1 MRTLSC
7 DSGFTESEENEF
19 SPFQEYLIPGRSFS
33 SQDYFSTFQD
43 TLEKMGEE
51 KETMEDGEQEINED
65 FSLDFL
71 LESSRLVED
80 HSLENLETKPGRDS
94 EICETDCDIT
104 YCDSTT
110 ISSSPSSPT
119 HSSFIPSSPSSFTLQ
134 SSSHFASSSSPLS
147 TGFSSLLPCTPPYS
161 PLSSSPSSSFSLD
174 SWSSDEW
181 RGEGGWRDGEWKG
194 EIKEYDWTNR
204 KESLEVDLFFYRF
217 LNVINDTWFPNK
229 WVVTWHNVPWDRNV
243 KNHPLYKVF
252 MNKSRIFII
261 LII

>member
-1 MRTLSC
+1 MFSVLSKPIGYIFLDRNQTEKNSLFFVIENIHILDKDDLMRTLSC

-43 TLEKMGEE
+43 TLERMGEE
-51 KETMEDGEQEINED
+51 KETMEDGEHEINED

-110 ISSSPSSPT
+110 ISSKPSSPT
-119 HSSFIPSSPSSFTLQ
+119 HSSFIPSSPSSLTVQ
-134 SSSHFASSSSPLS
+134 SSSHFAYSSSPLS

-194 EIKEYDWTNR
+194 EMKEYDWTNR

-217 LNVINDTWFPNK
+217 LNVINDT
-229 WVVTWHNVPWDRNV
+229 
-243 KNHPLYKVF
+243 
-252 MNKSRIFII
+252 
-261 LII
+261 